1 MTAPPS
7 LRRRGSLE
15 RAGIIEHI
23 RQSLTVALGREIT
36 GLTETTML
44 YEDLG
49 LESLGTLQL
58 LLDLEDT
65 LGIEVDPEELEMEV
79 FRTIGS
85 LADYV
90 TGRLVKTETV

>member
-1 MTAPPS
+1 M
-7 LRRRGSLE
+7 E

-23 RQSLTVALGREIT
+23 RQSLTVAMGREVT
-36 GLTETTML
+36 GLHETTVL

-49 LESLGTLQL
+49 LESLGTLEL

-65 LGIEVDPEELEMEV
+65 LGIEVDPEDLEMEV
-79 FRTIGS
+79 LRTVGS

-90 TGRLVKTETV
+90 TGRLVKAGAA

>member
-1 MTAPPS
+1 V
-7 LRRRGSLE
+7 E
-15 RAGIIEHI
+15 RIQ
-23 RQSLTVALGREIT
+23 RSLTVALGHEIT
-36 GLTETTML
+36 GLDETTML

-58 LLDLEDT
+58 LMDLEDT

-90 TGRLVKTETV
+90 TGCLVKTGTA

>member
-1 MTAPPS
+1 M
-7 LRRRGSLE
+7 E
-15 RAGIIEHI
+15 RTGIIEHI

-36 GLTETTML
+36 GLHETTML

-49 LESLGTLQL
+49 LASISILEL

-65 LGIEVDPEELEMEV
+65 LAIEVDPEDLEMEV
-79 FRTIGS
+79 FRTVGS

-90 TGRLVKTETV
+90 TGRLVTTATA

>member
-1 MTAPPS
+1 VTATPS
-7 LRRRGSLE
+7 QRSRGSLE
-15 RAGIIEHI
+15 RAGIVEHI
-23 RQSLTVALGREIT
+23 GKSLTVALQREIT
-36 GLTETTML
+36 ELHETMLL

-65 LGIEVDPEELEMEV
+65 LGIEVDPEDLEMEV

-90 TGRLVKTETV
+90 TERLVKAGTA